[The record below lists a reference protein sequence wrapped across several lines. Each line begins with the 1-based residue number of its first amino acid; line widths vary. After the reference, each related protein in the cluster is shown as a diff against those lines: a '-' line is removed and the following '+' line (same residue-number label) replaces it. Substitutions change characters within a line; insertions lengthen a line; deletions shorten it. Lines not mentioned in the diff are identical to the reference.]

1 MIDLAAQFQTL
12 SAASVAAFLLVV
24 AAGLAMGVAPSSLP
38 MYSVVV
44 GSVAARSGRPKGP
57 GRALLF
63 ALGFAL
69 GIAAADALI
78 GALFGLF
85 GQAVIAVLGRNL
97 VLVNLLFGLVLAAV
111 GLAMLRVIRVPWL
124 RLNAQPRE
132 LKSFGGA
139 FALGLPFGFSTCPA
153 CTPMTLPI
161 LAAAA
166 ATGSLWLG
174 AALMFAFGLAR
185 GAPLLVAAVATDLAK
200 LVPRVAPLLPRIERV
215 GAVLV
220 LLAAAYFFYLSAFQ
234 AGLAP
239 AIEWLLLR

>member
-1 MIDLAAQFQTL
+1 MDLATQLQTL
-12 SAASVAAFLLVV
+12 SAASLAAFLLVG
-24 AAGLAMGVAPSSLP
+24 AAGLVMGVAPSSLP

-44 GSVAARSGRPKGP
+44 GSVAARIGRPSGP
-57 GRALLF
+57 RRALLF

-97 VLVNLLFGLVLAAV
+97 GLMNLLIGLLLAAV

-161 LAAAA
+161 LGAAA

-174 AALMFAFGLAR
+174 AALMFVFGLAR
-185 GAPLLVAAVATDLAK
+185 GAPLLVAAVATDVVK
-200 LVPRVAPLLPRIERV
+200 LVPRVAPLMPWIERS
-215 GAVLV
+215 GGVLV
-220 LLAAAYFFYLSAFQ
+220 LVAALYFFYLSAFH

-239 AIEWLLLR
+239 AIDWLILR

>member
-1 MIDLAAQFQTL
+1 M
-12 SAASVAAFLLVV
+12 
-24 AAGLAMGVAPSSLP
+24 
-38 MYSVVV
+38 
-44 GSVAARSGRPKGP
+44 
-57 GRALLF
+57 
-63 ALGFAL
+63 
-69 GIAAADALI
+69 
-78 GALFGLF
+78 
-85 GQAVIAVLGRNL
+85 
-97 VLVNLLFGLVLAAV
+97 
-111 GLAMLRVIRVPWL
+111 
-124 RLNAQPRE
+124 
-132 LKSFGGA
+132 KSFGGA

-185 GAPLLVAAVATDLAK
+185 GAPLLVAAVATDL
-200 LVPRVAPLLPRIERV
+200 
-215 GAVLV
+215 V

>member
-1 MIDLAAQFQTL
+1 
-12 SAASVAAFLLVV
+12 
-24 AAGLAMGVAPSSLP
+24 
-38 MYSVVV
+38 
-44 GSVAARSGRPKGP
+44 
-57 GRALLF
+57 
-63 ALGFAL
+63 
-69 GIAAADALI
+69 
-78 GALFGLF
+78 
-85 GQAVIAVLGRNL
+85 
-97 VLVNLLFGLVLAAV
+97 
-111 GLAMLRVIRVPWL
+111 
-124 RLNAQPRE
+124 

-234 AGLAP
+234 AGFAP

>member
-85 GQAVIAVLGRNL
+85 GQAVIAVLGGNL